1 MFNYLQEVKSI
12 IRLSY
17 AKAQAGGKRTKKGA
31 KGAPEEKTVVE
42 NCVIFVGHEFP
53 EYQKKVLEILSS
65 YEFVDN
71 VIQTNE
77 YIAKIREEVKGKE
90 GGLAMKFAAFVLEE
104 GKNVGKEQALQL
116 KVPFDELS
124 VIETNQVFLFENMP
138 TIKSVKVILNV
149 DPTAE

>member
-1 MFNYLQEVKSI
+1 LN
-12 IRLSY
+12 
-17 AKAQAGGKRTKKGA
+17 
-31 KGAPEEKTVVE
+31 
-42 NCVIFVGHEFP
+42 
-53 EYQKKVLEILSS
+53 S

-71 VIQTNE
+71 LIQGNE

-124 VIETNQVFLFENMP
+124 VIEHNKVFLFENMP
-138 TIKSVKVILNV
+138 TIKNIKVMLNV
-149 DPTAE
+149 DPAAEATYPESKLTREAAVPGKPVAHFF